1 MIALETRV
9 MVNLPSHREVLEE
22 VKLEVLKLVGE
33 KVLEFQEEQFIAWF
47 GKRWERERDARGIIL
62 CPQCG
67 GSPGFE
73 RRGTRER
80 FFNTRYGKW
89 KVLCSRSLA
98 RGVAA
103 PSPPS

>member
-47 GKRWERERDARGIIL
+47 GKR
-62 CPQCG
+62 
-67 GSPGFE
+67 
-73 RRGTRER
+73 
-80 FFNTRYGKW
+80 
-89 KVLCSRSLA
+89 
-98 RGVAA
+98 
-103 PSPPS
+103 

>member
-1 MIALETRV
+1 MIALERRV

-22 VKLEVLKLVGE
+22 VKVEVLKLVGE
-33 KVLEFQEEQFIAWF
+33 KALEFQEEQFVAWF

-62 CPQCG
+62 CPHCG

-80 FFNTRYGKW
+80 LFNTHYGK
-89 KVLCSRSLA
+89 VLYSRSLA
-98 RGVAA
+98 RDVAA